1 MFGMQEKD
9 EMNWFDCNG
18 KSDMLY
24 FRNIRLIVS
33 GQTLVNCI
41 WTDLSRVLYVHRR
54 KILNCHSKRYLRK
67 GQRLSNLI
75 LTTAASWDM
84 WVSAWTFLGENVID
98 NLTSCN
104 SEWHSAASPTVYLSQ
119 FKRWIKK
126 EPFTSHGKVWAAV
139 MLGHTVPHWPL

>member
-9 EMNWFDCNG
+9 GMNWFDRNG
-18 KSDMLY
+18 NSDMQY
-24 FRNIRLIVS
+24 FRNIR
-33 GQTLVNCI
+33 QMVNCI

-67 GQRLSNLI
+67 GKRLSNLI
-75 LTTAASWDM
+75 LTNAASWEM

-98 NLTSCN
+98 NLPSCN

-119 FKRWIKK
+119 SKRWIKK
-126 EPFTSHGKVWAAV
+126 EPFTSHGKVRAAV
-139 MLGHTVPHWPL
+139 MLGHTVPQWLL